1 MTDPKIKIDHT
12 PNHRIEVPG
21 KFPGSQEH
29 RRLQQLVST
38 MALEI
43 ENLNE
48 ETKQLRAAVLM
59 YREVVRRTQEVA
71 FLQQQNH
78 QPDAFMKEQATS
90 LDHVSP
96 VMRVACQ

>member
-1 MTDPKIKIDHT
+1 MTDRKIKTEPAHT
-12 PNHRIEVPG
+12 HRTEVPN
-21 KFPGSQEH
+21 KFLGSQEY
-29 RRLQQLVST
+29 RRLEELVRT

-59 YREVVRRTQEVA
+59 YREVVRRIQEVG
-71 FLQQQNH
+71 FLQRQNH
-78 QPDAFMKEQATS
+78 RPGAFRKEQATS

-96 VMRVACQ
+96 VMRAACQ

>member
-1 MTDPKIKIDHT
+1 MTDRKIKIDRTH
-12 PNHRIEVPG
+12 NHRTEVPS
-21 KFPGSQEH
+21 KFLGSQEH
-29 RRLQQLVST
+29 RRLEQLVRT

-59 YREVVRRTQEVA
+59 YREVVRRTEEVG
-71 FLQQQNH
+71 FLQRQNH
-78 QPDAFMKEQATS
+78 RPDVFMKEQAIS

-96 VMRVACQ
+96 VVRVACQ

>member
-12 PNHRIEVPG
+12 HNHRTEVPS
-21 KFPGSQEH
+21 KFLGSKEH
-29 RRLQQLVST
+29 RRLEQLVRT

-59 YREVVRRTQEVA
+59 YREVVRRTQEVG
-71 FLQQQNH
+71 FLQRQNH
-78 QPDAFMKEQATS
+78 RPDAFMKEQATS

>member
-1 MTDPKIKIDHT
+1 MTDRKIKIEHAHT
-12 PNHRIEVPG
+12 HGTEVPN
-21 KFPGSQEH
+21 KFLGSQEH
-29 RRLQQLVST
+29 RRLEELVRT

-59 YREVVRRTQEVA
+59 YREVVRRTEEVG
-71 FLQQQNH
+71 FLQRQNH
-78 QPDAFMKEQATS
+78 RPDAFMKEQGTS

-96 VMRVACQ
+96 VMRAACQ

>member
-1 MTDPKIKIDHT
+1 MTDRKIKIEHAHT
-12 PNHRIEVPG
+12 HRTEVPN
-21 KFPGSQEH
+21 KFLGSQEH
-29 RRLQQLVST
+29 RRLEELVRT

-59 YREVVRRTQEVA
+59 YREVVRRTQEVG
-71 FLQQQNH
+71 LVQRQNH
-78 QPDAFMKEQATS
+78 RPDAFRKEQATS

-96 VMRVACQ
+96 VMQAACQ

>member
-1 MTDPKIKIDHT
+1 MTNRKIKTEPAHT
-12 PNHRIEVPG
+12 HRTEVPN
-21 KFPGSQEH
+21 KFLGSQEH
-29 RRLQQLVST
+29 RLLAELVRT

-59 YREVVRRTQEVA
+59 YREVVRRTQEVG
-71 FLQQQNH
+71 FLQRQNH
-78 QPDAFMKEQATS
+78 RPDAFRKEQATS

-96 VMRVACQ
+96 VMRAACQ